1 MSDIENEEPVLNEH
15 EDDSECEDEVVNMSD
30 NNDSGDEE
38 EEVQS
43 ESDNDSDLEE
53 IDHENTENNE
63 ESTNSP
69 VSNSNIELADFTGG
83 APTDYIQD
91 INEDILGE
99 NNKKLQHRDDITLLH
114 PESRFH
120 NYDEI
125 YAASIV
131 TRNSENIIVDSLH
144 KTIPILTKYEKAKI
158 LGQRTKQLNSGNKP
172 FVAVDRK
179 TLDNSIIAEQELIE
193 KKLPFIIQRPIPGGG
208 VEYWNVKDLE
218 LI

>member
-1 MSDIENEEPVLNEH
+1 MSDIENEGPLMNDNED
-15 EDDSECEDEVVNMSD
+15 ESDIEDEVVNISD

-38 EEVQS
+38 EVQS
-43 ESDNDSDLEE
+43 ESDNENDSDLEE
-53 IDHENTENNE
+53 LEEENYDTNTHIDTD
-63 ESTNSP
+63 TDNSK
-69 VSNSNIELADFTGG
+69 IQMIDFTGG
-83 APTDYIQD
+83 APDDDINE

-99 NNKKLQHRDDITLLH
+99 TNKKLLYQDDITILH
-114 PESRFH
+114 PESRYH

-131 TRNSENIIVDSLH
+131 TRNSENIIIDSLH

-179 TLDNSIIAEQELIE
+179 TLDNSIIAEQELLE